1 MLGKCHDGNSYHANN
16 EETMKN
22 LLIIFSIVFITGY
35 MFTETNAKQ
44 SPTIDEIDALLNK
57 VSKNIQSAGE
67 VTKMAQ
73 KMNAKI
79 VEVKAKE
86 KEELKME
93 VKMAESKV
101 EKMEEKIEVYAVK
114 MIGSGLDTAVE
125 EVQFKGPLYDAWLNY
140 VEEGGKED
148 FNWFRLYIWQ
158 QK

>member
-1 MLGKCHDGNSYHANN
+1 
-16 EETMKN
+16 MKN
-22 LLIIFSIVFITGY
+22 LLIIFTAAFITGY
-35 MFTETNAKQ
+35 LFTSVNAKQ

-57 VSKNIQSAGE
+57 VSKNIESAGE

-73 KMNAKI
+73 TMNAKM
-79 VEVKAKE
+79 VAVKAKE
-86 KEELKME
+86 KEALKME
-93 VKMAESKV
+93 VKMAEAKV
-101 EKMEEKIEVYAVK
+101 EKMAEKIEVYAVK

-125 EVQFKGPLYDAWLNY
+125 EVQFKGLIYDAWLNY